1 MKITDLSILC
11 KWDNLKN
18 RQCIKYV
25 FAPLYINIYTH
36 THTHIYIY
44 IYIYINTQIQRKQVD
59 RTRKIIYKT
68 IVKTFFLKN
77 GDFN

>member
-36 THTHIYIY
+36 TH

-68 IVKTFFLKN
+68 IVKTIVFFLKN